1 MLSRAEQRMLVGS
14 YAPADEPGISAFAI
28 GDSAAGLRLDL
39 AVTGIRNPS
48 FLAVDPARNVLFAVS
63 ETGLSSDGA
72 HGGVHAFRI
81 KREQG
86 RFELVALNDRS
97 TGGDYPCH
105 VDVDTGGHWLAVA
118 NYGSGDV
125 AVFPIEGDGRI
136 GEMAASARHSGSGP
150 TIGRQDGPHAHSSL
164 FAADSRFLL
173 VADLGIDQ
181 IVIYRFDAADGSLVR
196 HRNVATSPGAGPRHM
211 VFHLD
216 GNHLTVVNELDSSVT
231 LYRYDAQA
239 GSLCELQTISTVPAP
254 MAENTAAD
262 IHMSPSGTHLY
273 VSNRGHNSIA
283 VFTFDPERGLN
294 RTAVRSSGGEWPR
307 GFGLAPGGRYL
318 VAANRHSNDVAV
330 LPLLAGGS
338 DIGEPV
344 ARAAVAQPSCV
355 TFVSA
360 RR

>member
-1 MLSRAEQRMLVGS
+1 MLLRAEQRMLVGS
-14 YAPADEPGISAFAI
+14 YAPADEPGISAFAV

-48 FLAVDPARNVLFAVS
+48 FLAVHPTRNVLFAVS

-72 HGGVHAFRI
+72 HGAVHAFRI
-81 KREQG
+81 KRERG
-86 RFELVALNDRS
+86 RFDLVALNHRS

-105 VDVDTGGHWLAVA
+105 VQVDTGGHWLAVS

-136 GEMAASARHSGSGP
+136 GEMAAWARHSGSGP
-150 TIGRQDGPHAHSSL
+150 TTGRQDGPHAHSSL

-196 HRNVATSPGAGPRHM
+196 HRNIATSPGAGPRHM

-239 GSLCELQTISTVPAP
+239 GSLCELQTISTVPTPVAG
-254 MAENTAAD
+254 NTAAD
-262 IHMSPSGTHLY
+262 IHLSPSGTHVY
-273 VSNRGHNSIA
+273 VSNRGHNSVA
-283 VFTFDPERGLN
+283 VYAFDPEHGLK
-294 RTAVRSSGGEWPR
+294 RTAVRRCGGVWPR
-307 GFGLAPGGRYL
+307 GLALAPGGRYL
-318 VAANRHSNDVAV
+318 LAANRRSDEIVV
-330 LPLLAGGS
+330 LPLLDNGS
-338 DIGEPV
+338 DIGEPI
-344 ARAAVAQPSCV
+344 AHTTVAQPACV
-355 TFVSA
+355 VFA
-360 RR
+360 